1 MKRRSFVKASLL
13 SAPIPAVAQAAFASS
28 TSAQKASR
36 EYYELRVY
44 TLKDA
49 TQQQMVEDYYQ
60 RAAIPAYNKIGSKNV
75 GVFTEIKPEGQT
87 KLYVIVPYQSIE
99 DVTGAKGKLMN

>member
-13 SAPIPAVAQAAFASS
+13 SGAIPAIAEVAFAGN
-28 TSAQKASR
+28 TSAQKTAR

-44 TLKDA
+44 SLKDN

-60 RAAIPAYNKIGSKNV
+60 HVAIPAYNKIGSKNV
-75 GVFTEIKPEGQT
+75 GVFTEMKPEGQT
-87 KLYVIVPYQSIE
+87 KLYVIIPYPSIE
-99 DVTGAKGKLMN
+99 DFSSAKSKLL